1 MMNLCK
7 QIPFIKINYKKVI
20 NYIKQKSIMKYEGLE
35 NFVTYFEQ
43 TWINFFKDE
52 TLKLD
57 DTNIKFRTNN
67 ILERFN
73 RTLKKY
79 FGKKKNISLKNYIDI
94 LIEEVNSHEEYLI
107 KENKKPYKLIAN
119 NYLKGNIPLE
129 NNNNNIEFNE
139 KVYSETIP
147 PRAGEPSIF
156 IVETHDVLFVFTGRP
171 DTAGV
176 EKPFPVNVTPLKT
189 NEIGIPFSLHCEIG
203 FSPRVS
209 NDTRGEFRLN

>member
-1 MMNLCK
+1 MQSNHLTNSEKNIYDNMMNIYKLL
-7 QIPFIKINYKKVI
+7 PFIKINYKKVI
-20 NYIKQKSIMKYEGLE
+20 NYIKQKSIMKYECLE

-107 KENKKPYKLIAN
+107 NENKKPYKLIAN

-129 NNNNNIEFNE
+129 TNNNNIEFYE
-139 KVYSETIP
+139 KVYLEIMNDFKENLICGDNYNDEKDNNNINNYNIFRNDLKEKLIDSKNLIP
-147 PRAGEPSIF
+147 NI
-156 IVETHDVLFVFTGRP
+156 L
-171 DTAGV
+171 
-176 EKPFPVNVTPLKT
+176 
-189 NEIGIPFSLHCEIG
+189 
-203 FSPRVS
+203 
-209 NDTRGEFRLN
+209 

>member
-1 MMNLCK
+1 
-7 QIPFIKINYKKVI
+7 
-20 NYIKQKSIMKYEGLE
+20 MKYEGLE

-107 KENKKPYKLIAN
+107 NENKKPYKLIAN

-129 NNNNNIEFNE
+129 NNNNNIEFYE
-139 KVYSETIP
+139 KVYLEIMNDFKENLICGDNYNDEKDNNNINNYNIFRNDLKEKLIDSKNLIP
-147 PRAGEPSIF
+147 NI
-156 IVETHDVLFVFTGRP
+156 L
-171 DTAGV
+171 
-176 EKPFPVNVTPLKT
+176 
-189 NEIGIPFSLHCEIG
+189 
-203 FSPRVS
+203 
-209 NDTRGEFRLN
+209 